1 LGSLRRTGSL
11 RTYGLVRHSNF
22 FDILRGNAGT
32 RLRFK
37 AYMDRQNGCR
47 QRVSI
52 RTHGTRKVIS
62 HGVRHVADCDQKTRK
77 VREIETRR
85 ENILYVRYPDSL
97 SFVLQRPSRATA
109 WSVLFIY
116 VFGTVVKKRLTIH
129 YVRGSP
135 ITIVHECLIRPYAP
149 RALSHRPSAHALLNM
164 LRSLLGQTYTNDHN
178 ATGFHRH
185 GTIHFQK
192 SVNTI

>member
-1 LGSLRRTGSL
+1 VSLRRTGSL

-77 VREIETRR
+77 VREIETR
-85 ENILYVRYPDSL
+85 ENILYVRCPDSL

-116 VFGTVVKKRLTIH
+116 VFGTPSQETSHKPLCSRFSNHDSTRMPH
-129 YVRGSP
+129 SP
-135 ITIVHECLIRPYAP
+135 PTPLVPFHTAP
-149 RALSHRPSAHALLNM
+149 PP
-164 LRSLLGQTYTNDHN
+164 TP
-178 ATGFHRH
+178 F
-185 GTIHFQK
+185 
-192 SVNTI
+192 

>member
-1 LGSLRRTGSL
+1 VSLRRTGSL

-62 HGVRHVADCDQKTRK
+62 HGVRRVADCDQKTKK
-77 VREIETRR
+77 VREIEIRR
-85 ENILYVRYPDSL
+85 ENISYVRCPDFL

-116 VFGTVVKKRLTIH
+116 VFGTLVKKRLTNH

-135 ITIVHECLIRPYAP
+135 ITIVHECLIRP
-149 RALSHRPSAHALLNM
+149 LRPSCPFTPPLRPRPLNM